1 MASWVLTRGRLSSRS
16 SMSKMAVA
24 TSRAGPRVLDF
35 PRDLSL
41 PLLTESGT
49 PQTDRLGGEVSRDEE
64 GDCNGRRVI
73 AMVAVVV
80 AVAFLGIGLAEAQA
94 QQCSAMIKQ
103 VKDGAAKMTD
113 AKKKAEVDKLLAEAQ
128 KLNDSGKDADCVK
141 KSDEAAKTAGIKL
154 EKKM

>member
-1 MASWVLTRGRLSSRS
+1 MKKV
-16 SMSKMAVA
+16 M
-24 TSRAGPRVLDF
+24 
-35 PRDLSL
+35 
-41 PLLTESGT
+41 
-49 PQTDRLGGEVSRDEE
+49 
-64 GDCNGRRVI
+64 

-80 AVAFLGIGLAEAQA
+80 AVAFLGVGLAEAQ
-94 QQCSAMIKQ
+94 QCSSMMKQ
-103 VKDGAAKMTD
+103 VKDGTAKMTD